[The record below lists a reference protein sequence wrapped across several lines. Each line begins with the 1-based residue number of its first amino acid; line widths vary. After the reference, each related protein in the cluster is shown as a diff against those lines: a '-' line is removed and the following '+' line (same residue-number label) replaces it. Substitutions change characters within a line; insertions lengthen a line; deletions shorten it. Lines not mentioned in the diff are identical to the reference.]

1 MALKRPLRGGR
12 PEGGAAAVEFAL
24 VMPILVLLI
33 SSIIGFGVV
42 LAQQMALGNAARQ
55 TARSLAVQSSYCGT
69 GGAAGASSSTML
81 TDEAKTNATTL
92 FVTKKNVSVEIK
104 RAATTPTEDYAT
116 PWTGTTAS
124 PLCSGDTAQPCLNSA
139 TGDNVYVRLRYTST
153 LSLPFFQPSFN
164 LSSIGAFRCEFQS

>member
-1 MALKRPLRGGR
+1 MALKRPIRGSR

-33 SSIIGFGVV
+33 SSIVGFGVV

-55 TARSLAVQSSYCGT
+55 TARSAAVEASYCGT
-69 GGAAGASSSTML
+69 GGAVGASSSTKL

-104 RAATTPTEDYAT
+104 SATATPTEDYAT
-116 PWTGTTAS
+116 AWSGT
-124 PLCSGDTAQPCLNSA
+124 CSGDTTQPC
-139 TGDNVYVRLRYTST
+139 TGTTFGDNVYVRMRYTST

-164 LSSIGAFRCEFQS
+164 LSAIGAFRCEFKS

>member
-1 MALKRPLRGGR
+1 
-12 PEGGAAAVEFAL
+12 
-24 VMPILVLLI
+24 MPILVLLI
-33 SSIIGFGVV
+33 SAIVGFGVV

-69 GGAAGASSSTML
+69 GGAAGSSTSTML

-92 FVTKKNVSVEIK
+92 FVTKKNVSVEIE
-104 RAATTPTEDYAT
+104 RAQTTPTEGYAT
-116 PWTGTTAS
+116 AWSGTTV
-124 PLCSGDTAQPCLNSA
+124 CSGDTAQPCVGSS

-164 LSSIGAFRCEFQS
+164 LSAIGAFRCEFQS

>member
-1 MALKRPLRGGR
+1 MALSRPIRGSR

-33 SSIIGFGVV
+33 SSIVGFGVV
-42 LAQQMALGNAARQ
+42 LAQQMALGNASRQ
-55 TARSLAVQSSYCGT
+55 VARSAAVKGSFCGT
-69 GGAAGASSSTML
+69 GGAVGAATSTML

-92 FVTKKNVSVEIK
+92 FVTKQNVSVEIK
-104 RAATTPTEDYAT
+104 RAATTPTENYAT
-116 PWTGTTAS
+116 AWTGT
-124 PLCSGDTAQPCLNSA
+124 CSGDTSQPCDGST